1 VSRLTEAQA
10 DMLRLLDFL
19 GKTNATIRLDAL
31 QFALQRM
38 AQLEFV
44 AELARPVAA
53 QDAGPFGWADA
64 CQLLDLALTELDHHP
79 DTREPTTPEKDR

>member
-10 DMLRLLDFL
+10 EMLRLLDFL

-38 AQLEFV
+38 AQLEKV
-44 AELARPVAA
+44 AELAR
-53 QDAGPFGWADA
+53 DAE
-64 CQLLDLALTELDHHP
+64 LDLRGEDSDALVLLRLAVTELDNHP
-79 DTREPTTPEKDR
+79 DTKEKE